1 MNLNITPEELMVY
14 AGFVLLSVSA
24 AVLTVDAE
32 PSVVYGAVWTAV
44 KTVVLAV
51 LITAALLVAPVTLP
65 SSGFEDSPT
74 EGGDSE

>member
-14 AGFVLLSVSA
+14 VGFALLSASA
-24 AVLTVDAE
+24 TVLTVDAE
-32 PSVVYGAVWTAV
+32 PSVVYGAVWEVA

-51 LITAALLVAPVTLP
+51 LITAALLGAAVLRNR
-65 SSGFEDSPT
+65 GFGDSPI